1 MKISRTGLLTTL
13 RISVFTL
20 NRIISDDK
28 TFPKPQTIGTT
39 HYFDEC
45 ELFNWIASRSTGE
58 VEFLETDKIITS
70 SELCKMI
77 GRSSTW
83 VWRNLISTNAVPR
96 IRLTDSSSTKNL
108 FIRRTIEES
117 CRELIPTEESLA
129 DERAILE
136 RRIGLIDQRIAAS

>member
-1 MKISRTGLLTTL
+1 MRYHYMKISRTGLLTTL

-45 ELFNWIASRSTGE
+45 ELFKWISSRSTSE
-58 VEFLETDKIITS
+58 LKFLETDVIITG
-70 SELCKMI
+70 SELCIMI

-83 VWRNLISTNAVPR
+83 VWRHLISTNAVPR
-96 IRLTDSSSTKNL
+96 IRLTDSESTKNL
-108 FIRRTIEES
+108 FIKRTIEEK
-117 CRELIPTEESLA
+117 CRELIPIEEGLA
-129 DERAILE
+129 MKGRYL
-136 RRIGLIDQRIAAS
+136 RNR